1 MAMVLA
7 EGDRNFLLQHAVVRR
22 YRRGQYLFHQGD
34 EPTSLFLV
42 LEGEVEIFIVVENG
56 QALRTIIDRKE
67 SCALFGELEL
77 LGGQDRIA
85 STVTL
90 SDATLGVIRKCVFQQ
105 CLEARPALL
114 AALLHHPC
122 VGFGEMMTRLSTL
135 PLDAYGRLRSCLVSL
150 ARDTNG
156 CLVLQGLWTQQQLAD
171 LAGCR
176 RETVGKI
183 LCELSRGGWIRCD
196 RRRITVLRELPEE
209 F

>member
-1 MAMVLA
+1 VHHLA
-7 EGDRNFLLQHAVVRR
+7 VA
-22 YRRGQYLFHQGD
+22 
-34 EPTSLFLV
+34 
-42 LEGEVEIFIVVENG
+42 
-56 QALRTIIDRKE
+56 
-67 SCALFGELEL
+67 
-77 LGGQDRIA
+77 
-85 STVTL
+85 
-90 SDATLGVIRKCVFQQ
+90 
-105 CLEARPALL
+105 
-114 AALLHHPC
+114 
-122 VGFGEMMTRLSTL
+122 FGEMMMRLSTL